1 MQVDVQHAWPLHT
14 GNHPNGIPVLA
25 IAPAWA
31 TVAGTGPSCDDAL
44 TTYKLQLCAHVR
56 AASVQVGA
64 LDSVTCVSR
73 CQTSVV
79 GRNGWSGCVGAGM
92 ADFDLKKLERE
103 LETAVEVEEKRQRVD
118 DCKKQAIHSTASYEE
133 FRQVRAQVGTADS
146 AAGGSADTVTV
157 LCGATPAS
165 ACC

>member
-1 MQVDVQHAWPLHT
+1 M
-14 GNHPNGIPVLA
+14 
-25 IAPAWA
+25 
-31 TVAGTGPSCDDAL
+31 
-44 TTYKLQLCAHVR
+44 
-56 AASVQVGA
+56 SVQVGA
-64 LDSVTCVSR
+64 LDSVTRVSR
-73 CQTSVV
+73 SQTSVV
-79 GRNGWSGCVGAGM
+79 GRNGRSECVGAGM